1 MDGNLNILKCDMLN
15 PVCVWGGGGSI
26 VNEHRHTH
34 VLDNNWIIS
43 GSGRDFRL

>member
-15 PVCVWGGGGSI
+15 SVGGGGGSI